1 MRLLREAV
9 IHGDPF
15 DMTMTM
21 LRIKQFEAC
30 ERRLSVCPKIALF
43 SDQATDADAQ
53 ALLMAS
59 FDNATQLSD
68 RQLLTIEELRAAV
81 LSRLPL
87 EAQFLDVSERY
98 LLMVLLQEGGS
109 VIVEDPARFGAV
121 ESLVKRM
128 WCSVRPE
135 GEGWQL
141 ALPATLR
148 QPLEL
153 AQQEWMN
160 GSKQR
165 RLYHYNNIVYS
176 MLYTA
181 GLVDEHRPLEVFL
194 ENVIQRDDWMAYDVA
209 RRYLKVQFDYI
220 TDQNGK
226 IILVHP
232 ALVDP
237 ERMLMLQRPEG
248 FLSAKVEESQMAI
261 AASMLGI
268 SIDRWGVNPEYD
280 MRLDIL
286 PDEIPAHN
294 RMTLLLMDAV
304 RPDYEPDECA
314 EDLRLLIK
322 QDYTY
327 EEVNEAMKAMLVQ
340 LPSTEMDAALRE
352 LYLSTPRWGSLRAA
366 RVQ

>member
-30 ERRLSVCPKIALF
+30 ERRLSAFPGVALF
-43 SDQATDADAQ
+43 SPEATDADAQ
-53 ALLMAS
+53 ALLTAS
-59 FDNATQLSD
+59 FDNATELSK

-81 LSRLPL
+81 LTRLPL
-87 EAQFLDVSERY
+87 ETQYMDVSERY

-109 VIVEDPARFGAV
+109 AVVEDPARFGAV

-128 WCSVRPE
+128 WCGVRQE
-135 GEGWQL
+135 GEGWQITL
-141 ALPATLR
+141 PEALR
-148 QPLEL
+148 EPLEQ
-153 AQQEWMN
+153 AQQQWIN
-160 GSKQR
+160 STSQR
-165 RLYHYNNIVYS
+165 RLYHFNNIVFS
-176 MLYTA
+176 LLYTA
-181 GLVDEHRPLEVFL
+181 GLADERRLMEMFL
-194 ENVIQRDDWMAYDVA
+194 HDVIQRDDWLACDIA
-209 RRYLKVQFDYI
+209 RRYMKAQFDYI
-220 TDQNGK
+220 TDASGK
-226 IILVHP
+226 LILVHP

-237 ERMLMLQRPEG
+237 ERMLALQRPEG
-248 FLSAKVEESQMAI
+248 FLPAAVEQSQFAI
-261 AASMLGI
+261 AAGMFSVSME
-268 SIDRWGVNPEYD
+268 RWLKAPEYD
-280 MRLDIL
+280 QRLDIL

-322 QDYTY
+322 QDYPY

-340 LPSTEMDAALRE
+340 MPTKEMDAALRE
-352 LYLSTPRWGSLRAA
+352 LYLSTPRWAGLRAA

>member
-30 ERRLSVCPKIALF
+30 ERRLSTAPRVALF
-43 SDQATDADAQ
+43 SDSATDADAQ
-53 ALLMAS
+53 ALLTAS
-59 FDNATQLSD
+59 FDNATDLSR
-68 RQLLTIEELRAAV
+68 RQLLTIQELRAAV

-87 EAQFLDVSERY
+87 EAQFLDTSERY

-109 VIVEDPARFGAV
+109 AIVEDPARFGAV

-128 WCSVRPE
+128 WCSVSPE
-135 GEGWQL
+135 GEGFQL
-141 ALPATLR
+141 TLPDALR
-148 QPLEL
+148 EPLEL
-153 AQQEWMN
+153 AQHQWIS
-160 GSKQR
+160 GTSQR
-165 RLYHYNNIVYS
+165 RLYHFNNIVFS
-176 MLYTA
+176 LLYTA
-181 GLVDEHRPLEVFL
+181 GLVDERRPMELFL
-194 ENVIQRDDWMAYDVA
+194 EDVIQRDDWMAYDVG
-209 RRYLKVQFDYI
+209 RRYLKAQFDYI
-220 TDQNGK
+220 TDRNGK
-226 IILVHP
+226 LILVHP

-237 ERMLMLQRPEG
+237 ERMLLLQRPDG
-248 FLSAKVEESQMAI
+248 FLPAQVEESQLTI
-261 AASMLGI
+261 AASMF
-268 SIDRWGVNPEYD
+268 SMPMEQWVSAPEYNQ
-280 MRLDIL
+280 RLDIL

-294 RMTLLLMDAV
+294 QMTLLLLDAV

-322 QDYTY
+322 QDYPY

-340 LPSTEMDAALRE
+340 LPTKEMDAALRE

>member
-9 IHGDPF
+9 IHGEPF

-53 ALLMAS
+53 ALLTAS
-59 FDNATQLSD
+59 FDNATDLSK
-68 RQLLTIEELRAAV
+68 RQLLTIAELRAAV
-81 LSRLPL
+81 LTRLPL

-109 VIVEDPARFGAV
+109 AVVEDPARFGAV
-121 ESLVKRM
+121 ESLVKRL

-135 GEGWQL
+135 GEGWQITL
-141 ALPATLR
+141 PDALHE
-148 QPLEL
+148 PLEL
-153 AQQEWMN
+153 AQQQWIN
-160 GSKQR
+160 SASQR
-165 RLYHYNNIVYS
+165 RLYHFNNIIFS
-176 MLYTA
+176 LLYTA
-181 GLVDEHRPLEVFL
+181 GLVDERRPMDMFL
-194 ENVIQRDDWMAYDVA
+194 QDVIQRDDWMACDIA
-209 RRYLKVQFDYI
+209 RRYMKAQFDYI
-220 TDQNGK
+220 TDANGK
-226 IILVHP
+226 LILVHP

-237 ERMLMLQRPEG
+237 ERMLLLQRPDG
-248 FLSAKVEESQMAI
+248 FLPAQVEQSQLMI
-261 AASMLGI
+261 AAGMFGI
-268 SIDRWGVNPEYD
+268 SMERWVTSPEYD
-280 MRLDIL
+280 QRLDIL

-294 RMTLLLMDAV
+294 QMTLLLLDAV

-322 QDYTY
+322 QDYPY

-340 LPSTEMDAALRE
+340 LPTKEMDAALRE
-352 LYLSTPRWGSLRAA
+352 LYLSTPRWVSLRAA